1 MSTNTH
7 PGGHGGTGPALPP
20 DLAARLRGLR
30 EDAAPER
37 DLWPA
42 ISARLE
48 PRSAAGDALRAGNA
62 GSNAAA
68 TAATQAKCTPMA
80 PLAPAPPAAPRRHP
94 RRHLR
99 RRNAAYATAAAVV
112 LAVAAGWQLLPVRVA
127 VDPSASG
134 PANVVATGAA
144 AGAASPLLQ
153 AADALAREYQGALRE
168 VEATGTASGT
178 ASAAPS
184 GLDAELDRS
193 AAEVRAALARDPDA
207 LHLFHR
213 LQHIYA
219 HRLALSLRQA

>member
-7 PGGHGGTGPALPP
+7 PGGQGGTGPALPR

-30 EDAAPER
+30 EDATPER

-48 PRSAAGDALRAGNA
+48 PRGPLCDACHAGAAGDVRVAT
-62 GSNAAA
+62 STTPAA
-68 TAATQAKCTPMA
+68 CTPSA
-80 PLAPAPPAAPRRHP
+80 PLAPTPPAAQRSDR

-99 RRNAAYATAAAVV
+99 RRNAAYASAAAVV

-127 VDPSASG
+127 VDPPANG
-134 PANVVATGAA
+134 PTNVVATGAA
-144 AGAASPLLQ
+144 ALATSPLLR

-168 VEATGTASGT
+168 VEATGTGSAST
-178 ASAAPS
+178 P

>member
-30 EDAAPER
+30 EDAVPER

-48 PRSAAGDALRAGNA
+48 PRSTTGDARRIGTA
-62 GSNAAA
+62 GSSAAA
-68 TAATQAKCTPMA
+68 TAATPAKCTPMA
-80 PLAPAPPAAPRRHP
+80 PLPPAPRRDP

-127 VDPSASG
+127 VDPSASN
-134 PANVVATGAA
+134 PADVVATGAA
-144 AGAASPLLQ
+144 AAAASPLLQ

-168 VEATGTASGT
+168 VEATGT